1 MKTSLKLLAFLFAF
15 SAGISSLAAATPN
28 LSKPTAK
35 YWHLWVDSDGKSH
48 MTQCAMGDFVLQSMN
63 KPADPQWQD
72 RQSGNGRV
80 IFTIQPAQWKG
91 TWHEDP
97 KVQWVVPLDGTWFV
111 EAQDGTRAEMGPG
124 VAFLGEDLQTKPDAQ
139 GRKGHLSGNIGD
151 GPVTLIVVQTDAMP
165 TRNQPCHVK

>member
-1 MKTSLKLLAFLFAF
+1 MKLLLFCCRVVGTEV
-15 SAGISSLAAATPN
+15 GIPLVPTTPQSSK
-28 LSKPTAK
+28 SFM
-35 YWHLWVDSDGKSH
+35 HCRSGK
-48 MTQCAMGDFVLQSMN
+48 VRWKLQSMN